1 MRPSPKP
8 YDWLTQNSKIKKMRG
23 VKTYNWGIPAYRAA
37 NGFAT
42 CPMAGACAK
51 GCYATQGAYTFSNVK
66 PAFERRL
73 ALARDPDRFVP
84 TIDAEL
90 KRRGIQRVRVH
101 DSGDFFSPKYLDAWL
116 TVMRLNPDVRF
127 YAYTKMVG
135 LLKLYQ
141 SQNKIPPNFT
151 VIFSYGGK
159 QDVLIDPST
168 DRHSRVFGSVREL
181 RAAGY
186 ANATKDDA
194 VAAQGSSHKI
204 GLVYHGTKNL
214 ENTDWASVRV
224 PDAAPA
230 AAA

>member
-1 MRPSPKP
+1 VRSIPPSPNKP

-73 ALARDPDRFVP
+73 ALAR
-84 TIDAEL
+84 
-90 KRRGIQRVRVH
+90 G
-101 DSGDFFSPKYLDAWL
+101 PKYLDAWL

-159 QDVLIDPST
+159 QDALIDPST